1 MFGLACTPKPQLGT
15 SSAHQPNMCLVFER
29 ERERKKERK
38 KNLKKEKK
46 KQAYYEE
53 LMDHGDFPLDFFIL
67 F

>member
-1 MFGLACTPKPQLGT
+1 MHAQAPAGNLERTPAQHVFG
-15 SSAHQPNMCLVFER
+15 FW

-38 KNLKKEKK
+38 KENLKKEKK